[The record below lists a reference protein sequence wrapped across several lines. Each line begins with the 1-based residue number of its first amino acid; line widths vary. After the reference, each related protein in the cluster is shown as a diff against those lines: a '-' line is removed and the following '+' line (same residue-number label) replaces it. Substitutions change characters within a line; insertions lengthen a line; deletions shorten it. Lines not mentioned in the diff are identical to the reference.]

1 MFEFKGY
8 AFLISWLTLVLSNTA
23 VIGID
28 LTPSKYRT
36 TTAKTNTDM
45 FIFKL
50 GFI

>member
-8 AFLISWLTLVLSNTA
+8 AFLMSWLTLVLSNTA

-36 TTAKTNTDM
+36 TAKTNTDM